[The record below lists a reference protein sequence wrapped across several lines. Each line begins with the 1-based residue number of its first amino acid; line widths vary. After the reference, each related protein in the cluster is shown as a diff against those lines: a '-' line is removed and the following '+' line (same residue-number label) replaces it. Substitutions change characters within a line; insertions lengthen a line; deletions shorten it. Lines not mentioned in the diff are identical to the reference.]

1 MEITTAKRATSRVRQ
16 EDIYRIVQYLQES
29 RKDKRRFERGI
40 KTLSK
45 KIHWY
50 LKTRICNPQEL
61 TREDHE
67 SFSENIEERESLR
80 LWWEDRNLNTKYLEE
95 ELVIIGVGERSIEYI
110 NEEETVESE
119 LEARKQKLKR
129 KIRGRY

>member
-1 MEITTAKRATSRVRQ
+1 M
-16 EDIYRIVQYLQES
+16 
-29 RKDKRRFERGI
+29 
-40 KTLSK
+40 
-45 KIHWY
+45 
-50 LKTRICNPQEL
+50 

>member
-1 MEITTAKRATSRVRQ
+1 MEITTAERATSRVRQ

-50 LKTRICNPQEL
+50 LKTRTCNPQEL
-61 TREDHE
+61 TGEDHV
-67 SFSENIEERESLR
+67 SFGENIEKREALR

-95 ELVIIGVGERSIEYI
+95 ELVSIGVSERSIEYI
-110 NEEETVESE
+110 DGRETVESE
-119 LEARKQKLKR
+119 
-129 KIRGRY
+129 

>member
-1 MEITTAKRATSRVRQ
+1 MIFYFNTAEA
-16 EDIYRIVQYLQES
+16 
-29 RKDKRRFERGI
+29 
-40 KTLSK
+40 SK
-45 KIHWY
+45 KLASNTAHRR
-50 LKTRICNPQEL
+50 KVDKGHPPL

-95 ELVIIGVGERSIEYI
+95 ELVMIGVGERSIEYI

-129 KIRGRY
+129 KIWGRY